1 MKKRWYGVLVGTA
14 ALAMAMGCAA
24 GAEEGI
30 SGELNIMHY
39 IAEASK
45 LEGFDDIVEHCGS
58 ENRCLHIGGFG
69 SCGVEKDVA

>member
-1 MKKRWYGVLVGTA
+1 MKKRWYGVLAGTA

-45 LEGFDDIVEHCGS
+45 LEAFDDIVE
-58 ENRCLHIGGFG
+58 
-69 SCGVEKDVA
+69 